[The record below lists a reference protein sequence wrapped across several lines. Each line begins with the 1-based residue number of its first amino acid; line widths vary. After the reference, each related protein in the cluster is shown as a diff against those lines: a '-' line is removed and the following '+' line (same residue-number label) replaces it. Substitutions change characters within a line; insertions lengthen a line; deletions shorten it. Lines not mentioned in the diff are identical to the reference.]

1 MNNAT
6 LLLIGRSGT
15 KDDSTYI
22 DALQKR
28 YTLKNAPSGKQAL
41 ECVRMYSP
49 RLAVLDA
56 VSMRTP
62 GDRISRM
69 LRDSFGQLPIVHIHP
84 GRSDGIESAADVLF
98 TPPLNTRRLLN
109 SIERLLKAY
118 DGDDEILQC
127 GNFQMNV
134 PRRLLIYNGL
144 ERPLNP
150 KQASLLELFFRHPN
164 EVIERKRLMETVWQT
179 EYLGDTRTL
188 DVHIRWV
195 RQALEE
201 SGKNLKT
208 IRGIGYCLEVAPI
221 TE

>member
-1 MNNAT
+1 MNNAM

-15 KDDSTYI
+15 KDDSAYI
-22 DALQKR
+22 DSLQKR

-69 LRDSFGQLPIVHIHP
+69 LREAFGQLPIVHIHP
-84 GRSDGIESAADVLF
+84 GPSDGTESAADVLF

-109 SIERLLKAY
+109 SIERLLKNN
-118 DGDDEILQC
+118 DDEILQC
-127 GNFQMNV
+127 GNFRINV
-134 PRRLLIYNGL
+134 SRRLLIYNGL

-150 KQASLLELFFRHPN
+150 KQALLLELFFRHPN

-208 IRGIGYCLEVAPI
+208 IRGIGYCLEIDPLA
-221 TE
+221 E